1 LTLFSA
7 VRKLVNADSLPPF
20 LHKCTFAVKR
30 ADPESASHLK
40 EQDIINSHTFAK
52 FMRLL
57 RNEGS
62 VVILGT
68 DKLKRFGI
76 LCPMEVNQGTDSSYS
91 ADEFAAVCYVGDVEE
106 VKQFLTRPSA
116 EEATGSAAVD
126 TSNGNLWEPPGSN
139 QDGDGAGLW
148 QPPGADSS
156 DGMDF
161 GGASESTGFEAWH
174 PSNEGEQI
182 SGQKRK
188 LSDSDQEFHTD
199 SGAAA
204 ADAFYSGLTRS
215 LDTRADSWLFHMRA
229 FNGWVKATQIQ
240 ELDPKTNVKGKKTRT
255 PLRVLDLACG
265 KGGDLGKWVLHDRG
279 VSNYVGV
286 DVARGSLL
294 DAALRARKMKKL
306 KKCTFTCADLGADV
320 PGRLRS
326 SQHKRMQELLS
337 WSRQD
342 ESEFET
348 GDPKFKMVRG
358 GGISLNDKFDVVSIQ
373 FAIHYMMQTRTRARR
388 FFQTVSELLE
398 IGGNLIATT
407 IDARV
412 VIDHMLDLG
421 LDLHFKDDKQVEGA
435 LVEVGGGAC
444 RIQFDG
450 DVVRKI
456 FTSRN
461 VDASSE
467 DLFGLQYTF
476 TLVEG
481 SDHAAGVGDA
491 VNLPEWLTPIPV
503 LKSLAAE
510 AGLELESAENFHEFY
525 TNRSDPSSCPL
536 AHSALHNMKVLDRN
550 GSISAEEWEVSRLY
564 TALKFRK
571 VRESSMTLDE
581 ATENDD
587 SGTSDNEANE
597 NGRKEETGLSAE
609 MKAKWMPM
617 ALMKAKRSTGNDEW
631 KALSSEEKT
640 CLIEVEL
647 QKMATSNS

>member
-1 LTLFSA
+1 M
-7 VRKLVNADSLPPF
+7 
-20 LHKCTFAVKR
+20 
-30 ADPESASHLK
+30 
-40 EQDIINSHTFAK
+40 INSHTFAK

-62 VVILGT
+62 VIILGT

-76 LCPMEVNQGTDSSYS
+76 LCPMEVNQEANSSYS

-106 VKQFLTRPSA
+106 VKHFLTRPTA
-116 EEATGSAAVD
+116 EEATGSVAVD
-126 TSNGNLWEPPGSN
+126 TFTGNLWQPPGSDH
-139 QDGDGAGLW
+139 DGDSAVLW
-148 QPPGADSS
+148 QPPGADAS

-161 GGASESTGFEAWH
+161 GGTSGSTGFEAWY

-188 LSDSDQEFHTD
+188 LSDGDRNFHTD

-240 ELDPKTNVKGKKTRT
+240 ELDPKTNVKGKKTRA

-326 SQHKRMQELLS
+326 LKHKRMQELLS
-337 WSRQD
+337 WSRQE

-373 FAIHYMMQTRTRARR
+373 FAIHYMMQTRTRAKR

-421 LDLHFKDDKQVEGA
+421 LDLHFEDDKEVEGA

-444 RIQFDG
+444 RIQFNG

-467 DLFGLQYTF
+467 ELFGLQYTF

-525 TNRSDPSSCPL
+525 SNRNDPSAHPV
-536 AHSALHNMKVLDRN
+536 AHSALYNMHVLDRN
-550 GSISAEEWEVSRLY
+550 GSISVEEWEVSRLY
-564 TALKFRK
+564 AALRFRK
-571 VRESSMTLDE
+571 VRESSMILDEEIEDEDSGTSVNE
-581 ATENDD
+581 ATENGQKE
-587 SGTSDNEANE
+587 GTEI
-597 NGRKEETGLSAE
+597 SAE
-609 MKAKWMPM
+609 MKAKWMPI
-617 ALMKAKRSTGNDEW
+617 ALMKAKKSTGNDEW

-640 CLIEVEL
+640 RLIEAEL
-647 QKMATSNS
+647 KKMATTSNS